1 MAKILAILSIL
12 FLLGGSGQKKIVA
25 SYSAIS
31 CPCAQWKVK
40 GEKQNVYLEREDE
53 TLPDANKLWDGETL
67 PFKVAV
73 KGRFKAG
80 KGVPKNFTTK
90 GTPEPA
96 RIFVYS
102 EIEVIKQ

>member
-1 MAKILAILSIL
+1 MAKVLAILLIIL
-12 FLLGGSGQKKIVA
+12 LLIGSGTKKIVA

-31 CPCAQWKVK
+31 CPCAQWKAA
-40 GEKQNVYLEREDE
+40 GEKENIYLQRENDN
-53 TLPDANKLWDGETL
+53 LPDANKLWDGETL
-67 PFKVAV
+67 PFRVAV

-96 RIFVYS
+96 KIFVYS
-102 EIEVIKQ
+102 EIEVIKN